1 MSDFSGIQ
9 PAVGDRGNY
18 RLSPLSLRLCVWWGS
33 RRRSRSR
40 LWL

>member
-1 MSDFSGIQ
+1 MSNLSNI
-9 PAVGDRGNY
+9 PGDRGNY
-18 RLSPLSLRLCVWWGS
+18 RLSPLSLRLCVWWGC